1 MDFNTRMSH
10 QFRSQGNGNNG
21 VNGNRG
27 KLQPNDN
34 DAFMR
39 LPDREI
45 VGCISEIVG
54 NPGEIGVSFSLEDLH
69 KPNPQQIQK
78 VFEWLAE
85 LLMNTTRETVEPA
98 MRAAAEDVCGEH
110 MEVLPADTRN
120 LMGFYVSLRRLL
132 IECGITDFSF
142 SDLLKPTHDRLVKI
156 FSYIINFVRF
166 RESQTAIIDENF
178 NKVET
183 TKARIE
189 TLYLSNQDMD
199 ARLDEMKRERK
210 SMDALA
216 KEKTKRNEELKA
228 RLLELK
234 KGQERIAERLEKV
247 KSEKGRLTGQLEEKT
262 ERCLGI
268 RQESEKLKPYVLQ
281 SPAALQKKLNELS
294 DNLARDRSH
303 IDGFEKRS
311 RALQTSSDTFGIVS
325 NDVSSCTKVLEE
337 VSNELQKEDE
347 ENLKAAKRRD
357 ALSERGNNV
366 REVERHEAMLQRQ
379 LKRWLER
386 TDGVR
391 NTSKEKADGAKTKME
406 ELRSIHKRLTE
417 ERGEKGREMERR
429 RVRIEQTEKK
439 MADLKENIEN
449 EIHAAHDEYLK
460 MDSHIKLYI
469 TEMEQSM
476 ESGQV
481 EGALMFNV

>member
-1 MDFNTRMSH
+1 MDFNARMSH
-10 QFRSQGNGNNG
+10 QFRSQPSGNS
-21 VNGNRG
+21 GNRG
-27 KLQPNDN
+27 KQQQNDS

-45 VGCISEIVG
+45 VGCISD
-54 NPGEIGVSFSLEDLH
+54 IGVPFSLEDLH

-78 VFEWLAE
+78 VFEWFGE
-85 LLMNTTRETVEPA
+85 LLMNATRETVEPA

-110 MEVLPADTRN
+110 MEVVPADTRN

-132 IECGITDFSF
+132 VECGITDFSF
-142 SDLLKPTHDRLVKI
+142 SDLLKPTHDRLAKI

-166 RESQTAIIDENF
+166 RESQTATIDEHF
-178 NKVET
+178 NKAET

-189 TLYLSNQDMD
+189 TLYTENQDMD
-199 ARLDEMKRERK
+199 ARLDEMKRQRK
-210 SMDALA
+210 SMEVLA
-216 KEKTKRNEELKA
+216 KEKTKRNDELKA

-247 KSEKGRLTGQLEEKT
+247 KTEKGRLTGQLEDKT

-268 RQESEKLKPYVLQ
+268 RHESEKLKPYVLQ
-281 SPAALQKKLNELS
+281 SPAALQQSLNELS
-294 DNLARDRSH
+294 ENLARDRSQV
-303 IDGFEKRS
+303 DGFEKRC
-311 RALQTSSDTFGIVS
+311 RALQTSSDTFAVAS

-347 ENLKAAKRRD
+347 ENMKAAKRRD
-357 ALSERGNNV
+357 ALSDRGNNV
-366 REVERHEAMLQRQ
+366 REVERQEATLQRQ
-379 LKRWLER
+379 LKRWLDK

-391 NTSKEKADGAKTKME
+391 NTSKEKADGAKVKME
-406 ELRSIHKRLTE
+406 ELRSVHKRLTE

-449 EIHAAHDEYLK
+449 EIHAAHDEYLQ

-469 TEMEQSM
+469 TEMEQSI
-476 ESGQV
+476 
-481 EGALMFNV
+481 

>member
-1 MDFNTRMSH
+1 MDFNARMSH
-10 QFRSQGNGNNG
+10 QIRSRANGNNG
-21 VNGNRG
+21 NRG
-27 KLQPNDN
+27 RQQQNDS

-39 LPDREI
+39 LPDLEI
-45 VGCISEIVG
+45 VGCISD
-54 NPGEIGVSFSLEDLH
+54 IGVPFGLEDLQ

-78 VFEWLAE
+78 VFEWFAE
-85 LLMNTTRETVEPA
+85 LLMNATRETVEPA

-110 MEVLPADTRN
+110 MEVVPADTRN

-132 IECGITDFSF
+132 VECGITDFTF

-166 RESQTAIIDENF
+166 RESQTATIDEHF
-178 NKVET
+178 NKAET

-189 TLYLSNQDMD
+189 TLYMENQDMD
-199 ARLDEMKRERK
+199 AKLDEMKRERK
-210 SMDALA
+210 SKDVLA
-216 KEKTKRNEELKA
+216 KEKTKRNDELKA

-234 KGQERIAERLEKV
+234 RGQERIAERLEKV

-262 ERCLGI
+262 EKCLGI
-268 RQESEKLKPYVLQ
+268 RQESEKLRPYVLQ
-281 SPAALQKKLNELS
+281 SPAALQQNLDELS
-294 DNLARDRSH
+294 ENLARDRSQ
-303 IDGFEKRS
+303 IDALEKRS
-311 RALQTSSDTFGIVS
+311 RALQTSSDTFGVVS
-325 NDVSSCTKVLEE
+325 NDVSSCAKVLEE

-347 ENLKAAKRRD
+347 ENSKAAKRRD

-386 TDGVR
+386 TEGVR
-391 NTSKEKADGAKTKME
+391 NTSKEKADGAKVKME
-406 ELRSIHKRLTE
+406 ELRSMHKRLTE
-417 ERGEKGREMERR
+417 ERFEKGREMETR
-429 RVRIEQTEKK
+429 RVRIEQAEKR
-439 MADLKENIEN
+439 MADLKETIEN

-469 TEMEQSM
+469 TEMEQSI
-476 ESGQV
+476 
-481 EGALMFNV
+481 

>member
-1 MDFNTRMSH
+1 MDFNARMSH
-10 QFRSQGNGNNG
+10 QFRPQASTN
-21 VNGNRG
+21 NGNRG
-27 KLQPNDN
+27 KQQKNDS

-39 LPDREI
+39 LPDHEI
-45 VGCISEIVG
+45 AGCIT
-54 NPGEIGVSFSLEDLH
+54 EIGVPFSLEDLY

-78 VFEWLAE
+78 VFEWFGE
-85 LLMNTTRETVEPA
+85 LLMNATRETVEPA

-132 IECGITDFSF
+132 VECGIHDFQF
-142 SDLLKPTHDRLVKI
+142 ADLLRPTHDRLVKI

-166 RESQTAIIDENF
+166 RESQTKYIDEHF
-178 NKVET
+178 NKAET

-189 TLYLSNQDMD
+189 TLYTENQDME
-199 ARLDEMKRERK
+199 ARLDEMRRQRK
-210 SMDALA
+210 SMDSLA
-216 KEKTKRNEELKA
+216 KEKTKRNDELKA

-247 KSEKGRLTGQLEEKT
+247 KSDKGRLTGQLEERT
-262 ERCLGI
+262 EECLGL
-268 RQESEKLKPYVLQ
+268 RQESEKLRPYVLQ
-281 SPAALQKKLNELS
+281 SPAALQQSLNELS
-294 DNLARDRSH
+294 ENLARDRSQ
-303 IDGFEKRS
+303 IDGLEKRS
-311 RALQTSSDTFGIVS
+311 RALQTSSDTFGVVS
-325 NDVSSCTKVLEE
+325 NDVISCMKVLEE

-386 TDGVR
+386 TEGVR
-391 NTSKEKADGAKTKME
+391 NTSKEKADGAKAKME
-406 ELRSIHKRLTE
+406 ELRTVHKRLTE

-449 EIHAAHDEYLK
+449 EIHSAHDEYLK

-469 TEMEQSM
+469 TEMEQSI
-476 ESGQV
+476 
-481 EGALMFNV
+481 